1 MVDSPLVSILI
12 PVYNRER
19 YIEQCVRSA
28 MAQTYRN
35 IEIIVVDNHSTDN
48 TFSILCELQKED
60 DRILIYQNEKNLGP
74 VKNWKRCLHY
84 ASGEYGK
91 IIWSDDY
98 IDTHYLDRTL
108 PFMNNPG
115 VGFVFTRAHIFG
127 ENFAN
132 LDAYQI
138 GRTGIYN
145 SQAYINAIIANR
157 DYPVSPGC
165 ALFRLN
171 DLKRNLL
178 TEIPNKVHSDF
189 SMHAIGPDLLLF
201 LLTARQYP
209 KFAFVNER
217 LSFFRAHESSITI
230 ASSDGKIPIH
240 YALVKA
246 YFLETYMQ
254 DRRLIKRLNIYL
266 QRLLSDRSIDTK
278 KYHINSIEDFYTIN
292 TDVSRPFSFY
302 LSSIMRKNLA
312 YIKHVIMM
320 KKQTGR

>member
-1 MVDSPLVSILI
+1 MADNPLVSILI

-28 MAQTYRN
+28 MAQTYGN

-48 TFSILCELQKED
+48 TFSILRELQKED

-74 VKNWKRCLHY
+74 VKNWKRCLNY
-84 ASGEYGK
+84 ATGEYGK

-98 IDTHYLDRTL
+98 VDVQFLERTL
-108 PFMNNPG
+108 PFIENPD
-115 VGFVFTRAHIFG
+115 VGFVFTLTNIFG
-127 ENFAN
+127 DSMDAF
-132 LDAYQI
+132 DAYHI
-138 GRTGIYN
+138 GRTGVYD
-145 SQAYINAIIANR
+145 SQAYINAVIENR

-165 ALFRLN
+165 ALFRLH
-171 DLKRNLL
+171 DLKKNLL
-178 TEIPNKVHSDF
+178 TKIPNKVHSDF

-201 LLTARQYP
+201 LLTARQYQ

-246 YFLETYMQ
+246 YFLETYMH

-266 QRLLSDRSIDTK
+266 HQLLSDRSIDTE
-278 KYHINSIEDFYTIN
+278 KYHIDSIENFYTIN
-292 TDVSRPFSFY
+292 TDVSRPVSFY
-302 LSSIMRKNLA
+302 LSSIMRKYLA
-312 YIKHVIMM
+312 YIKHAIMM
-320 KKQTGR
+320 KK